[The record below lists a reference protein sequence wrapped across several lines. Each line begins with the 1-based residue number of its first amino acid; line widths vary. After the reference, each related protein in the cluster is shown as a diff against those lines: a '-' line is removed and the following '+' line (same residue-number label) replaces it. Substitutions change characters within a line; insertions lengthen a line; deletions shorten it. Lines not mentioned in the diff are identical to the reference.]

1 MDLANDFF
9 CIFLPYLDLANDFL
23 YIFYHIWIIAPKY
36 DGEHHVV
43 PSTWSYIDDVVPT
56 LWLGNNLF
64 GDPMKSI
71 TIDADF
77 SIGPPKYS
85 SQTSYD
91 RSSFVPFRQRPA
103 VDSLI
108 RELSTR
114 DKKRN
119 NVRIAVETAQT
130 LKPRLQQRVSSP
142 GQFDT
147 THFGRGSVLFEEDNT
162 SRETSDT
169 GSPTVARHVITC
181 SMSSDE
187 GSSDEEVSDLAR
199 KINRAGTVA
208 KFLKNKDKSRDKLG
222 SSCSTDEIAAF
233 SPGDE
238 EGTHFCG

>member
-1 MDLANDFF
+1 MVSDFF
-9 CIFLPYLDLANDFL
+9 
-23 YIFYHIWIIAPKY
+23 YIIYHIWIIAPKY

-56 LWLGNNLF
+56 LWLGNNLV

-71 TIDADF
+71 TVDADF
-77 SIGPPKYS
+77 STGPPKYN

-91 RSSFVPFRQRPA
+91 RSSFVPYKQRPA

-108 RELSTR
+108 RELSIR

-119 NVRIAVETAQT
+119 NLKKAVETAPKPKSC
-130 LKPRLQQRVSSP
+130 LKQRVSSP

-147 THFGRGSVLFEEDNT
+147 THFGQGSALVEEDDT
-162 SRETSDT
+162 SQGTSDA
-169 GSPTVARHVITC
+169 GSPTVSRHIITC

-199 KINRAGTVA
+199 KVNRAGTVV
-208 KFLKNKDKSRDKLG
+208 KFLKNKNKSRDKLG
-222 SSCSTDEIAAF
+222 SNCSTDETTAL

-238 EGTHFCG
+238 EGT